1 LTLGRAALTLSLCI
15 ASDALIVYRE
25 GGDTMSASLT
35 AGFVRV
41 GGRLA
46 IDLLNTVS
54 ARDGAAVELL
64 EHPEDLP
71 EWAEV
76 VGVPYAAEIG
86 LRSAAALSDLREFRE
101 VLRDGLRCWREGQAP
116 SPGLIARLNQELA
129 RDPRHVTL
137 ELHEGALVTDMVSTG
152 DPLDRLYA
160 DLAASLAMM
169 LGRDDRSRYRACA
182 NEACRFTFY
191 DDSKPGTRRWCS
203 MELCGGRAKARAFRL
218 RHGVSRS

>member
-1 LTLGRAALTLSLCI
+1 MNG
-15 ASDALIVYRE
+15 
-25 GGDTMSASLT
+25 SLT

-54 ARDGAAVELL
+54 GRDGVSVDLL
-64 EHPEDLP
+64 ENPEDLP

-76 VGVPYAAEIG
+76 VGVPYAGEIG
-86 LRSAAALSDLREFRE
+86 LRSATALADLREFRE
-101 VLRDGLRCWREGQAP
+101 VLRDGLRRWRDGQAP
-116 SPGLIARLNQELA
+116 SPALIARLNHELA
-129 RDPRHVTL
+129 RDPRHVWL
-137 ELHEGALVTDMVSTG
+137 RMQEGALVTEMVSTG

-218 RHGVSRS
+218 RHGVGRS

>member
-1 LTLGRAALTLSLCI
+1 MNAT
-15 ASDALIVYRE
+15 
-25 GGDTMSASLT
+25 LT

-54 ARDGAAVELL
+54 AREGVSVDLL
-64 EHPEDLP
+64 ENPEDLS

-76 VGVPYAAEIG
+76 VGVPYAGDIG
-86 LRSAAALSDLREFRE
+86 LRSATALTDLREFRE
-101 VLRDGLRCWREGQAP
+101 LLREGLRRWREGQPA
-116 SPGLIARLNQELA
+116 SHSLIARLNHELA
-129 RDPRHVTL
+129 RDPRHVSL
-137 ELHEGALVTDMVSTG
+137 RMQDEALVTEMVSTG

-169 LGRDDRSRYRACA
+169 LGRDDPARYRPCA
-182 NEACRFTFY
+182 NDTCRFTFY

-218 RHGVSRS
+218 RHGVGRS